1 MTPSDALN
9 FIISIVHFFSLWSF
23 DILWVGKNLQRISK
37 WIELLDTY
45 IELKSNKLM
54 KYDIEL
60 SIFDMNY
67 PGSKSS
73 FGCPEGHQ

>member
-1 MTPSDALN
+1 MSPSDALN
-9 FIISIVHFFSLWSF
+9 FIISIVHFLTIWSF
-23 DILWVGKNLQRISK
+23 DILWIGKNLQG
-37 WIELLDTY
+37 IELLGRY

>member
-1 MTPSDALN
+1 MN
-9 FIISIVHFFSLWSF
+9 
-23 DILWVGKNLQRISK
+23 RI
-37 WIELLDTY
+37 TRY

-73 FGCPEGHQ
+73 FGCPEGHQQCLEQNKTAIENKSGH